1 MTSVEPVLS
10 WLMLSGFIWVA
21 GFLIPKAVRERDVF
35 GLICSIL
42 AALVSAIAWLLIGSA
57 THSR

>member
-10 WLMLSGFIWVA
+10 WLMLSGLIWVA
-21 GFLIPKAVRERDVF
+21 GFLFPKAVRERNVF

-42 AALVSAIAWLLIGSA
+42 AALVSVIGWLLVGSA
-57 THSR
+57 AHSR

>member
-10 WLMLSGFIWVA
+10 WLVLSGLMWVTRY
-21 GFLIPKAVRERDVF
+21 LVPKAVCERNVF

-42 AALVSAIAWLLIGSA
+42 AALVSTIGWLLIGSVA
-57 THSR
+57 HSR